1 MPRARHSSASLNF
14 SAFPPPDFRFMIS
27 TGWVAGGTGTPGVGA
42 EISEARSRAS
52 EYRPSA
58 TAATAKPRLATNA
71 QTSCAARSTTM
82 HATTATTATAALTS
96 RAVLRRVSVFHAA
109 ATATASNAAAASMV
123 NGSLSSNSTS
133 ASPAPMIVTY
143 DATAAIRRDG
153 FGGGSDS
160 TVMLSRTVVPRTWNR
175 PGEIGQPVLHCR
187 SARIPRRARAWT
199 TLKQRPGPTSLA
211 PSRRVCDT
219 STARWCPT

>member
-1 MPRARHSSASLNF
+1 
-14 SAFPPPDFRFMIS
+14 
-27 TGWVAGGTGTPGVGA
+27 
-42 EISEARSRAS
+42 
-52 EYRPSA
+52 
-58 TAATAKPRLATNA
+58 
-71 QTSCAARSTTM
+71 M

-96 RAVLRRVSVFHAA
+96 HAVLRRVSAFHAA

-153 FGGGSDS
+153 FGSGSGSES
-160 TVMLSRTVVPRTWNR
+160 TVMLSRTVVPRTWRR